1 MKRIHILIILL
12 LASAEAS
19 SGITAEI
26 MLPYYRKQAENT
38 RLPIGDRLDCYDSL
52 LRYTNIAKE
61 RRRVLIEM
69 GELCFNTGMLRRAT
83 EVYDELSKDLS
94 ESTQSE
100 KCKILYAVART
111 HIFCSDTHRSTDA
124 IRQLRAIDKVDSLKY
139 YDALA
144 ELAEGVVREKNR
156 RIDLMMKNID
166 SGMAILAAT
175 ARHYPAWKADDIRA
189 QLLILRARIHHA
201 AGDYENEL
209 KVLGEAEKI
218 SKSDAI
224 RQLVNMNRG
233 VIYENLGRYDVAE
246 TFFSNILD
254 SSPLMHVNTGLVV
267 VNYLGLLA
275 RMERPDDALK
285 IYSANRKYAD
295 LLKGSQEEGF
305 IHANLANV
313 YALKGDYA
321 QAYGQLMRYVD
332 ICDSIS
338 RSQDKMLAVSARE
351 EQQRN
356 MLREKAT
363 QRLMWTWRLVAAAG
377 LLAALALATLCVVQY
392 KRRKREKKALNNAL
406 RQLRDEKEAAINR
419 LNEPDE
425 EKNRELAALA
435 LKISHYSESMRSIHR
450 QIDDPALDKDSKLD
464 AIRRSLR
471 DFKLQ
476 DDAWEMFDTYFAGA
490 HGKFLARLCAKH
502 PSLTPGEL
510 RMCAFVV
517 LNLGTKDI
525 AAITNRSTRTVET
538 TKYRINKKLGCDEPL
553 GTYLRTLMSSG
564 D

>member
-52 LRYTNIAKE
+52 LRYTNIANE

-356 MLREKAT
+356 ALREKST
-363 QRLMWTWRLVAAAG
+363 QRRMRTWRLVAAAG
-377 LLAALALATLCVVQY
+377 LLAALGLAAMCVVQAR
-392 KRRKREKKALNNAL
+392 RRKREQSELKQALERL
-406 RQLRDEKEAAINR
+406 RGEKEEAIDR

-425 EKNRELAALA
+425 AKNRELTALA
-435 LKISHYSESMRSIHR
+435 LKISHYDESVRAIR
-450 QIDDPALDKDSKLD
+450 REIDDPALDKDGKLE
-464 AIRRSLR
+464 AVRRSLR
-471 DFKLQ
+471 DVKLQ
-476 DDAWEMFDTYFAGA
+476 DDAWEMFDTYFAGT
-490 HGKFLARLCAKH
+490 HGKFLTRLCAKH

-510 RMCAFVV
+510 RMCAFVA

-553 GTYLRTLMSSG
+553 GVYLRSLMSPG